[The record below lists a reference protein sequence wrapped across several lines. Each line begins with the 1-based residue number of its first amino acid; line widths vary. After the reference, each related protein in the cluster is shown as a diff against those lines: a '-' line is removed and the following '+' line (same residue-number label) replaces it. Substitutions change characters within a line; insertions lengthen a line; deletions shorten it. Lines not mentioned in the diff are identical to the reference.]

1 MKIMISLREILYWSL
16 FNFSNDQMLLNYLDK
31 NVKILNKILKIYQKE
46 IVELFTESNKEIIKY
61 VEIIEYIFE

>member
-1 MKIMISLREILYWSL
+1 
-16 FNFSNDQMLLNYLDK
+16 MLLNYLDK
-31 NVKILNKILKIYQKE
+31 NVQILNKILKIYQKE